1 MTPREGLQMQI
12 DAYRRMTPQERLQVS
27 FRLYE
32 LTRTL
37 VRQGVKHQH
46 PDWGA
51 QQVQEEVARRFRLA
65 AGIPEHLLS
74 SPSPA
79 KAEELD

>member
-1 MTPREGLQMQI
+1 MTPEEGIQKQI
-12 DAYRRMTPQERLQVS
+12 EGYRRMTPQERLQIS

-46 PDWGA
+46 PDWNA
-51 QQVQEEVARRFRLA
+51 QQVNEEVLRRFRLG
-65 AGIPEHLLS
+65 AGIPERHRL
-74 SPSPA
+74 PS
-79 KAEELD
+79 

>member
-1 MTPREGLQMQI
+1 MTPEEGLRMQI
-12 DAYRRMTPQERLQVS
+12 EGYRRMTPQERLQIS

-46 PDWGA
+46 PDWGPE
-51 QQVQEEVARRFRLA
+51 QIEEEVSRRFRLG
-65 AGIPEHLLS
+65 AGIP
-74 SPSPA
+74 
-79 KAEELD
+79 